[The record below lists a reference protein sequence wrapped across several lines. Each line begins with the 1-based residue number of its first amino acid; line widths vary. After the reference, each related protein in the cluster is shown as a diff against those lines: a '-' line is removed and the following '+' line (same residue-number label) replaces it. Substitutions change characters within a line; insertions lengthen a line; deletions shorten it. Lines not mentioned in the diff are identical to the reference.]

1 MFYRVLNALLPVLRK
16 QYLIL
21 KEAGLT
27 NTLTETEF
35 GEVEQLIQRQKSV
48 VWADQTGD
56 EEQKENRELDVSAI
70 FAFPQLVNKQNTPCR
85 KYITEFFSVGNISV
99 FHEKAVSH

>member
-1 MFYRVLNALLPVLRK
+1 MLPVLRK
-16 QYLIL
+16 QYLTL

-27 NTLTETEF
+27 NTLTEAEF

-56 EEQKENRELDVSAI
+56 DEQKENCELDVSAI
-70 FAFPQLVNKQNTPCR
+70 FAFPQLVNKQKTPCC
-85 KYITEFFSVGNISV
+85 KYITNFFSVGNIEV
-99 FHEKAVSH
+99 FHEKAASH